1 MLSFMNSKQIK
12 MTGKEKQ
19 NHIFQKSKFC
29 EISSTVVYIGEDR
42 EFITHM
48 FYWCITLDHEIYTK
62 CKKKQSH
69 LTWLKVYLVISAL
82 ELKFNMQKKHN
93 FSFDTKN
100 IWFFSEFLCS
110 VWSSHFRPFNF
121 MWAFNR

>member
-29 EISSTVVYIGEDR
+29 EISSTVVYTGEDR
-42 EFITHM
+42 EFIIHV

-62 CKKKQSH
+62 CKKK
-69 LTWLKVYLVISAL
+69 
-82 ELKFNMQKKHN
+82 
-93 FSFDTKN
+93 TKPSN
-100 IWFFSEFLCS
+100 LIKGI
-110 VWSSHFRPFNF
+110 SSHICSGIKIQLVKKTQFFIQYQKHLIFLRIPLFRLIESLSTIQFHVGF
-121 MWAFNR
+121 